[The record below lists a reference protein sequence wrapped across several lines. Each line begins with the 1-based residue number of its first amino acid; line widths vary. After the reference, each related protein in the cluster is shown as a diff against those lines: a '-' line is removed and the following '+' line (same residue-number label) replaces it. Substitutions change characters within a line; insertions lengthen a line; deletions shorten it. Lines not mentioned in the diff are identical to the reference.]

1 MHFNKSILESLSILF
16 LINDYSL
23 EIYLL
28 LHVLNRRKERIDY
41 QKKLLKIFE
50 SIIPISKFWIIK
62 LKNTKMKA
70 IVKWICIHK
79 LEASNNIYLEKDF
92 VLKEIHRTIPL
103 CLEIN
108 NLWQKFRNFL
118 NASCKYS
125 WASLTWIPRE
135 QLKILRRF
143 RLIEVFE

>member
-28 LHVLNRRKERIDY
+28 LHVLNRRKERINY

-70 IVKWICIHK
+70 IVK
-79 LEASNNIYLEKDF
+79 
-92 VLKEIHRTIPL
+92 
-103 CLEIN
+103 
-108 NLWQKFRNFL
+108 
-118 NASCKYS
+118 
-125 WASLTWIPRE
+125 
-135 QLKILRRF
+135 
-143 RLIEVFE
+143 